1 MSYIDFINNFWQKDL
16 EATFSHLEVHLFF
29 KLLEVNNKLGWKN
42 DFKYP
47 NARLEGDLGTRPK
60 NLIQARQRLI
70 DFGVISYKKGTTR
83 DAGIYRIL
91 SNERVTKESNKGS
104 NEESNQE
111 SNKGNNKGSNT
122 EVIREIIKGT
132 LNRQDKDKTIKST
145 TNVVPKKSGKP
156 IFSLDFISDE
166 NFKKLFEEWLD
177 YRRAIKKPY
186 KSQQSVEACFK
197 QLQNLGGFRIETCR
211 AVIEQSIANGYQGLF
226 DLKTQSFNN
235 QKTTVKNEQ
244 NKQSGAALGRVAT
257 SDQHRAISL

>member
-1 MSYIDFINNFWQKDL
+1 MGYIDFINNFWQKDL

-29 KLLEVNNKLGWKN
+29 KLLEINNKLGWKN

-91 SNERVTKESNKGS
+91 SNERVTKDSNKD
-104 NEESNQE
+104 N
-111 SNKGNNKGSNT
+111 NKGNNKGNNT
-122 EVIREIIKGT
+122 EVIRETIKGT

-145 TNVVPKKSGKP
+145 TNVVPKKSGRP
-156 IFSLDFISDE
+156 IFSLDFIFDE

-177 YRRAIKKPY
+177 YKRRVKHNSYKDQKQIELAYSKMYELCGGDIEMCRAI
-186 KSQQSVEACFK
+186 
-197 QLQNLGGFRIETCR
+197 
-211 AVIEQSIANGYQGLF
+211 IEQSIANNWQGLF
-226 DLKTQSFNN
+226 ELKTQSFNN

-257 SDQHRAISL
+257 GAQHRAVTL

>member
-1 MSYIDFINNFWQKDL
+1 MGYLNFINAFWLRQEEFELKSLDVALYFYLLNWNNRLNWDLNFKRSNQKVM
-16 EATFSHLEVHLFF
+16 S
-29 KLLEVNNKLGWKN
+29 
-42 DFKYP
+42 
-47 NARLEGDLGTRPK
+47 DLGCSFKTLQVSRDRLK
-60 NLIQARQRLI
+60 AAGLI
-70 DFGVISYKKGTTR
+70 DFKTSNGVGNVTYSITANLCKNSKGLGGGSGR
-83 DAGIYRIL
+83 GSGGGLDEVRAEI
-91 SNERVTKESNKGS
+91 NKS
-104 NEESNQE
+104 KS
-111 SNKGNNKGSNT
+111 
-122 EVIREIIKGT
+122 
-132 LNRQDKDKTIKST
+132 KTIKST
-145 TNVVPKKSGKP
+145 TNVVPKKSEKP

-226 DLKTQSFNN
+226 ELKTQSFNN